1 MTDGS
6 ADPSTGE
13 ALAAPF
19 DAFEALDTIAPELET
34 LAREAEELRRPPE
47 AMAKLLRRAKVPWLK
62 VPREVGGLE
71 MTPSTQLDYFA
82 RFAYANPTAGW
93 FAFNQSGAA
102 GLAAAVLPDEGVQE
116 IFGSTPLEAQPLF
129 AAVSAPSGHTQAGF
143 ISGQNL
149 QLDGGSY
156 DGLI

>member
-6 ADPSTGE
+6 AEPSTGE
-13 ALAAPF
+13 APTTPF
-19 DAFEALDTIAPELET
+19 DAFEALDAIAPELET

-93 FAFNQSGAA
+93 IAFNQSGAA
-102 GLAAAVLPDEGVQE
+102 GLAAA
-116 IFGSTPLEAQPLF
+116 AQPGENAGARSNRPRKRRASLSPRPAALEMADDHLF
-129 AAVSAPSGHTQAGF
+129 DLFRRHLRAEA
-143 ISGQNL
+143 L
-149 QLDGGSY
+149 
-156 DGLI
+156 